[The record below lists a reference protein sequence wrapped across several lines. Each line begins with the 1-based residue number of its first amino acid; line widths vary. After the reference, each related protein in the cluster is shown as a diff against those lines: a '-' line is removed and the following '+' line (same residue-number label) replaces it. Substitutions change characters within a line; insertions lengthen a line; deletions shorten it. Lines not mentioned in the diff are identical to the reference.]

1 VLLHFAGKD
10 FLSLRN
16 RKNVG
21 CFKVSFCKCLYHK
34 LICCFNANL
43 QSVVATICAQ
53 SEASPETKEELGRLL
68 NSLASFR
75 NGRNYLLSIAQGK
88 ELLYQ
93 MALALRT
100 KKLIG
105 NAADHVLACLQ
116 KLSIR

>member
-1 VLLHFAGKD
+1 MFQQITRAPSLADSNIVLLVFAGKD
-10 FLSLRN
+10 FLCLRN
-16 RKNVG
+16 RKN
-21 CFKVSFCKCLYHK
+21 S
-34 LICCFNANL
+34 I
-43 QSVVATICAQ
+43 VATICAQ
-53 SEASPETKEELGRLL
+53 TEPSIETKEELGRLL
-68 NSLASFR
+68 NALASFR

-100 KKLIG
+100 KKLAG